1 MAIGDPERATQN
13 RMIAQMCGD
22 TSGTVG
28 GLGWRY
34 LGDWHKR
41 PEKTGQANANIE
53 PSLLRPWL
61 LARGHDPEVATKAI
75 AELQRAARMDGLKL
89 YEANRATYDM
99 LRYGV
104 QVTPGPGEAP
114 VTVRFVDWDNPAA
127 NDLGVAEE
135 VAVTAKNP
143 KAYNKRP
150 DLVMYVNGIA
160 LGVVEL
166 KKSTV
171 DLGEGIRQTLDNQRP
186 EFIRHFFTTV
196 QITFAGNDMQGLRY
210 AAIQTPQPYWLAWK
224 EESAITNPLDRDV
237 AQMLTPARFLELIND
252 FILFDAGIKKVTR
265 PNQYFA
271 VKAAQEAV
279 AAKKGGIIWQTQ
291 GSGKSLIMVMLA
303 RWIREAR
310 PDARILVVTDRKELD
325 DQIEAVF
332 GNTGD
337 KVRRAKSGAD
347 LLAAL
352 ADPKDRVVSSL
363 VHKFGRREE
372 DELGTMIAD
381 IQRGQIGAPVGEFFV
396 FIDEAHRTQSGKLA
410 RAMRSILP
418 GSVFFGFTGTPL
430 LRSDKQTSLEVFGPY
445 IGTPYRFNE
454 AVEDGVVLDLRYE
467 ARDIDQRVASP
478 KKIDEWFEAKTKG
491 LTPVAKATLKQRW
504 GTLQRVLSSKDR
516 LEQIANDIIMDME
529 LKPRLK
535 AGRGNAMLVAGSIPE
550 ACRLFEI
557 FRNSGSDLAGKC
569 AIVTSYTR
577 NASELTGEE
586 AGMGETEKQYVY
598 RVYDRLMTDLGTDE
612 EAYEAEA
619 LRKFRKEPAQMK
631 LLIVVSRL
639 LTGFDA
645 PTATYIYID
654 KQMRDHGLFQAIC
667 RVNRLDGDDKDYG
680 YVVDYKDLFKNIET
694 AVEDYTSG
702 AFDAFDA
709 ADVEGLIS
717 SRAEKA
723 GEDLMTARDAWFGL
737 LDPVEQPKGDDQ
749 VLAYFSSPGGWETD
763 PQADEKARRRQALY
777 KLAGAYARAFASV
790 ADNPAASGVNDLQLA
805 QYRNEVERAIS
816 LRDAVRLHSG
826 DAVDMKQFEPAMRHL
841 IDTYIKADESEVIS
855 HLDDISLIDLVA
867 SKGAA
872 VEGEL
877 PSSLKKKRENVAEAI
892 ENNVRR
898 LIIDETPVNPKFYE
912 RMSELLTDLVKK
924 RKDDAIAYAEYLEK
938 IAELV
943 RALKAGHG
951 SEYPSTMTTTGRKAL
966 YDNLGQDEAATM
978 AVDEAIRSTAQT
990 GWRGNKMKERMLRRK
1005 LLEILDT
1012 EDAVDSIIEIIRSHD
1027 EY

>member
-1 MAIGDPERATQN
+1 MTIGDPERATQN

-22 TSGTVG
+22 TSGKTG

-41 PEKTGQANANIE
+41 EGNANIE
-53 PSLLRPWL
+53 ASLLRPWL
-61 LARGHDPEVATKAI
+61 IERGYDHDVATKAI

-89 YEANRATYDM
+89 YEANRATYDL

-114 VTVRFVDWDNPAA
+114 ITVRFVDWDNPTA
-127 NDLGVAEE
+127 NDLGIAEE

-160 LGVVEL
+160 MGVVEL

-224 EESAITNPLDRDV
+224 EGSAIKNPLDRDV

-252 FILFDAGIKKVTR
+252 FILFDGGIKKVAR

-279 AAKKGGIIWQTQ
+279 EGRKGGIIWQTQ

-325 DQIEAVF
+325 EQIEAVF

-337 KVRRAKSGAD
+337 KVRRARSGAD
-347 LLAAL
+347 LMAAL
-352 ADPKDRVVSSL
+352 ADPKDRVVASL
-363 VHKFGRREE
+363 VHKFGKREE
-372 DELGTMIAD
+372 DELGAMIAD

-410 RAMRSILP
+410 KAMRTILP
-418 GSVFFGFTGTPL
+418 GAVFFGFTGTPL

-467 ARDIDQRVASP
+467 ARDIDQRVSSP

-516 LEQIANDIIMDME
+516 LGQIVDDIILDME

-550 ACRLFEI
+550 ACRLFEL
-557 FRNSGSDLAGKC
+557 FRGSGSDLAGKC

-577 NASELTGEE
+577 SAGELTGEE

-598 RVYDRLMTDLGTDE
+598 KVYDRLMTDLGTDE
-612 EAYEAEA
+612 AAYEAEA

-667 RVNRLDGDDKDYG
+667 RVNRLDGEDKDYG

-723 GEDLMTARDAWFGL
+723 GEDLITARDAWFGL
-737 LDPVEQPKGDDQ
+737 LDPVEQPKGDDE
-749 VLAYFSSPGGWETD
+749 VLSYFSSPGGWEDD
-763 PQADEKARRRQALY
+763 PEADEKARRRQAMY
-777 KLAGAYARAFASV
+777 KLAGAYARTFASV
-790 ADNPAASGVNDLQLA
+790 AEDPAASGVNDLELA
-805 QYRNEVERAIS
+805 QYRVEVERALS
-816 LRDAVRLHSG
+816 LREAVRLHSG

-841 IDTYIKADESEVIS
+841 IDTYIKAEESEVIS
-855 HLDDISLIDLVA
+855 HLDDISLIDLVE

-872 VEGEL
+872 AVDAL
-877 PSSLKKKRENVAEAI
+877 PDALRKKRENSADTI
-892 ENNVRR
+892 DGNVRR
-898 LIIDETPVNPKFYE
+898 LIIEETPVNPKFYE
-912 RMSELLTDLVKK
+912 KMSELLSDLVKK
-924 RKDDAIAYAEYLEK
+924 RREEAISYAEYLEK
-938 IAELV
+938 IAELI
-943 RALKAGHG
+943 RAIKAGHG
-951 SEYPSTMTTTGRKAL
+951 GDYPPTVTTPGQKAL
-966 YDNLGQDEAATM
+966 YDNLDQDEAKTI
-978 AVDEAIRSTAQT
+978 AVDEAIRSAAQS
-990 GWRGNKMKERMLRRK
+990 GWRGNTMKERMIRRR
-1005 LLEILDT
+1005 LGDIMET
-1012 EDAVDSIIEIIRSHD
+1012 EEAVGGIIEIIRAHD

>member
-1 MAIGDPERATQN
+1 MF
-13 RMIAQMCGD
+13 
-22 TSGTVG
+22 
-28 GLGWRY
+28 Y
-34 LGDWHKR
+34 
-41 PEKTGQANANIE
+41 
-53 PSLLRPWL
+53 
-61 LARGHDPEVATKAI
+61 
-75 AELQRAARMDGLKL
+75 
-89 YEANRATYDM
+89 
-99 LRYGV
+99 
-104 QVTPGPGEAP
+104 
-114 VTVRFVDWDNPAA
+114 
-127 NDLGVAEE
+127 
-135 VAVTAKNP
+135 
-143 KAYNKRP
+143 
-150 DLVMYVNGIA
+150 
-160 LGVVEL
+160 
-166 KKSTV
+166 
-171 DLGEGIRQTLDNQRP
+171 
-186 EFIRHFFTTV
+186 
-196 QITFAGNDMQGLRY
+196 
-210 AAIQTPQPYWLAWK
+210 
-224 EESAITNPLDRDV
+224 
-237 AQMLTPARFLELIND
+237 
-252 FILFDAGIKKVTR
+252 
-265 PNQYFA
+265 
-271 VKAAQEAV
+271 
-279 AAKKGGIIWQTQ
+279 
-291 GSGKSLIMVMLA
+291 
-303 RWIREAR
+303 
-310 PDARILVVTDRKELD
+310 
-325 DQIEAVF
+325 
-332 GNTGD
+332 
-337 KVRRAKSGAD
+337 
-347 LLAAL
+347 
-352 ADPKDRVVSSL
+352 
-363 VHKFGRREE
+363 
-372 DELGTMIAD
+372 
-381 IQRGQIGAPVGEFFV
+381 
-396 FIDEAHRTQSGKLA
+396 
-410 RAMRSILP
+410 
-418 GSVFFGFTGTPL
+418 GFTGTPL
-430 LRSDKQTSLEVFGPY
+430 LRSDKQTSLEIFGPY

-454 AVEDGVVLDLRYE
+454 AVADGVVLDLRYE

-550 ACRLFEI
+550 ACRLFQI
-557 FRNSGSDLAGKC
+557 FRNSGSDLAKKC
-569 AIVTSYTR
+569 AIVTSYKRT
-577 NASELTGEE
+577 ASELTGEE

-598 RVYDRLMTDLGTDE
+598 KVYDQLMTELATDE
-612 EAYEAEA
+612 DAYETEA

-667 RVNRLDGDDKDYG
+667 RVNRLDGEDKDYG

-737 LDPVEQPKGDDQ
+737 LDPVEQPKGDAE
-749 VLAYFSSPGGWETD
+749 VLSWFSSPGGWESD
-763 PQADEKARRRQALY
+763 PQAEEKARRRQALY
-777 KLAGAYARAFASV
+777 KLAGAYARSFGAV
-790 ADNPAASGVNDLQLA
+790 ADDPGASGVNDLQLA
-805 QYRNEVERAIS
+805 QYRGEVERAIS

-841 IDTYIKADESEVIS
+841 IDTYIKAEESAVIS

-872 VEGEL
+872 IEGEL
-877 PSSLKKKRENVAEAI
+877 PEALKSKRENVAEAI

-938 IAELV
+938 IAALV
-943 RALKAGHG
+943 RAVKAGHG
-951 SEYPSTMTTTGRKAL
+951 GEYPSSMTSPGRKAL
-966 YDNLGQDEAATM
+966 YDNLGQDEAATV

-990 GWRGNKMKERMLRRK
+990 GWRGNRMKERMLRRK
-1005 LLEILDT
+1005 LIDILWT
-1012 EDAVDSIIEIIRSHD
+1012 EEAVDNVIEIIRSHD

>member
-13 RMIAQMCGD
+13 RMIAQLCGD
-22 TSGTVG
+22 TSGAVG

-41 PEKTGQANANIE
+41 VGNANIE
-53 PSLLRPWL
+53 PTLLRPWL
-61 LARGHDPEVATKAI
+61 LTRGHDPEVATKAI

-89 YEANRATYDM
+89 FEANRATYDM

-127 NDLGVAEE
+127 NDLGLAEE

-160 LGVVEL
+160 IGVVEL

-171 DLGEGIRQTLDNQRP
+171 DLGAGIRQTLDNQRP
-186 EFIRHFFTTV
+186 EFIRRFFTTV

-224 EESAITNPLDRDV
+224 EEGAILSPLDRDV
-237 AQMLTPARFLELIND
+237 AQMLAPARFLELIND
-252 FILFDAGIKKVTR
+252 FILFDAGIKKLAR

-279 AAKKGGIIWQTQ
+279 AAKTGGVIWQTQ

-325 DQIEAVF
+325 EQIEAVF
-332 GNTGD
+332 GNTGN

-352 ADPKDRVVSSL
+352 ADPKDRVISSL
-363 VHKFGRREE
+363 VHKFGRRDE
-372 DELGTMIAD
+372 DELGAMIAD

-410 RAMRSILP
+410 LAMRMILP
-418 GSVFFGFTGTPL
+418 GAVFFGFTGTPL

-478 KKIDEWFEAKTKG
+478 RRIDEWFEAKTKG

-504 GTLQRVLSSKDR
+504 GTLQRVLSSRDR

-535 AGRGNAMLVAGSIPE
+535 ADRGNAMLVAGSIPE

-586 AGMGETEKQYVY
+586 AGMGE
-598 RVYDRLMTDLGTDE
+598 
-612 EAYEAEA
+612 
-619 LRKFRKEPAQMK
+619 
-631 LLIVVSRL
+631 
-639 LTGFDA
+639 
-645 PTATYIYID
+645 TATYIYID

-763 PQADEKARRRQALY
+763 PQADEKARRRQAVY
-777 KLAGAYARAFASV
+777 RLAGAYARAFASV
-790 ADNPAASGVNDLQLA
+790 ADDPAASGVNDLQLA

-816 LRDAVRLHSG
+816 LRDALRLHSG
-826 DAVDMKQFEPAMRHL
+826 DAVDMKQYEPAMRHL

-867 SKGAA
+867 SKGGA

-877 PSSLKKKRENVAEAI
+877 PSSLKNKRENVAEAI

-912 RMSELLTDLVKK
+912 RMSELLADLVKK
-924 RKDDAIAYAEYLEK
+924 RKDDAIAYAQYLEK
-938 IAELV
+938 IADLV
-943 RALKAGHG
+943 RAVKAGHG
-951 SEYPSTMTTTGRKAL
+951 SEYPSTMTTPGRKAL

-990 GWRGNKMKERMLRRK
+990 GWRGNKMKKRMLRRK
-1005 LLEILDT
+1005 LLESIDSEDT
-1012 EDAVDSIIEIIRSHD
+1012 VDSIIEIIRSHD